1 MLGEALNPV
10 DTKFVDVTISA
21 PDEAE
26 VLNRP
31 SSPPPATRPQQRPPV
46 ESPSRNTGPQKPKLA
61 MGESLRFAYETFV
74 SNKVRFLLT
83 ALGMVIGTASLVL
96 VVTIGLTGKQYILD
110 QIQGIGANLIYAN
123 YSGAGQR
130 ITAVAL
136 DELTVDDL
144 AAVRQQ
150 VPSVVAATP
159 FVTLNDRISVGDG
172 KEQDISILGVFPEY
186 SQVRNLVLLAGRFFD
201 TEDSQRR
208 NKVGVIT
215 EKLAVKLFET
225 PDNAVGR
232 VIKLN
237 GLPFTGIGGFKERVE
252 TFGQSEVEDNTM
264 AIPYSVSRFFLPSN
278 AVRQI
283 YFSVASPDEVTT
295 ATAQIKRVLQLRHR
309 PESVY
314 NVENLTQLVTLAEK
328 TANILTVVL
337 LLIAAVVLLV
347 SGIGIM
353 NIMLATVSARI
364 REIGIRKAVGA
375 TKREIRFQFLS
386 EAILISLSGGVLG
399 IVIGLAIPFSVRYLT
414 AYRIPISG
422 LSAIIAIV
430 VCSLVGILFGTL
442 PAIRA
447 SQLDPVESLRY
458 E

>member
-1 MLGEALNPV
+1 M
-10 DTKFVDVTISA
+10 DTKLADVTNPSLDVNQEDHDQKDRDQEYRGQEQRRPHKPELVIS
-21 PDEAE
+21 
-26 VLNRP
+26 
-31 SSPPPATRPQQRPPV
+31 
-46 ESPSRNTGPQKPKLA
+46 
-61 MGESLRFAYETFV
+61 ESLHFAYDTFL
-74 SNKVRFLLT
+74 SNRVRFLLT
-83 ALGMVIGTASLVL
+83 ALGMMIGTASLVL
-96 VVTIGLTGKQYILD
+96 VATIGLTGKQYILD
-110 QIQGIGANLIYAN
+110 QIQGIGANLIYAS

-144 AAVRQQ
+144 TAVRQQ
-150 VPSVVAATP
+150 VSAVVAASP
-159 FVTLNDRISVGDG
+159 FVSLNDRISVPNG

-186 SQVRNLVLLAGRFFD
+186 RQVRNLVLLAGRFFD
-201 TEDSQRR
+201 AENEQGRD
-208 NKVGVIT
+208 KVGVIT
-215 EKLAVKLFET
+215 EKLAVKLFRT
-225 PDNAVGR
+225 PVNAVGQ

-237 GLPFTGIGGFKERVE
+237 GLPFTVIGVFKERVE

-283 YFSVASPDEVTT
+283 YFTVASADEVTA
-295 ATAQIKRVLQLRHR
+295 ATAQIKRVLQSRHR

-314 NVENLTQLVTLAEK
+314 NVENLTPLVNLAEK

-353 NIMLATVSARI
+353 NIMLATVSARTH
-364 REIGIRKAVGA
+364 EIGIRKAVGA
-375 TKREIRFQFLS
+375 TRREIRFQFLS
-386 EAILISLSGGVLG
+386 EAVLIALVGGVIG
-399 IVIGLAIPFSVRYLT
+399 IVIGLAIPFSVRFFT

-422 LSAIIAIV
+422 LSAIIAIGV
-430 VCSLVGILFGTL
+430 SSLVGILFGTV

-447 SQLDPVESLRY
+447 AQLDPVESLRY